1 VSESLVHLRSRVEA
15 AYGPTTANLG
25 PRYLHST
32 GQLHKGGPTGAV
44 GVQIVQR
51 PTSTPLRIKGRR
63 YSFHDLH
70 MAQAQ
75 SDLRAMRRAQRQ
87 VWQLVVD
94 DLDEAAVI
102 LGLQA

>member
-1 VSESLVHLRSRVEA
+1 
-15 AYGPTTANLG
+15 
-25 PRYLHST
+25 
-32 GQLHKGGPTGAV
+32 
-44 GVQIVQR
+44 
-51 PTSTPLRIKGRR
+51 
-63 YSFHDLH
+63 